1 MKLQLKLY
9 IKLQRSGAMGC
20 GVMGAWSRGEYPAWP
35 QGQVGLGLQERAS
48 LCGPAFFLF
57 IVNIIILIF

>member
-20 GVMGAWSRGEYPAWP
+20 GVMGAWSQGEYPAWP
-35 QGQVGLGLQERAS
+35 QGQVGLGLQERTS
-48 LCGPAFFLF
+48 LCGPAFFLS
-57 IVNIIILIF
+57 LLMLLS